1 MQLLVCVLKPLADK
15 LLNDIGGSYQ
25 EQVRERKADMPH
37 PYKTH
42 NYYQNVSECVQRQA
56 GNCILDNGHR
66 VSQTV
71 PMVLSHEVREVS
83 AM

>member
-15 LLNDIGGSYQ
+15 LLNDTGGSYQ
-25 EQVRERKADMPH
+25 EQVRERKADMPRPH
-37 PYKTH
+37 KTH

-56 GNCILDNGHR
+56 GNWILDNGHR

-71 PMVLSHEVREVS
+71 PMVLSHESREVS